1 MDWKQNAQQI
11 REDFDRDGFVILR
24 DYLSAEEVADL
35 NNNIE
40 RYKTEVLPTLPKDQ
54 AFYEVRGDTETI
66 MRLQRLQIHDAYFR
80 DMYNSERFLGL
91 AHHLMD
97 GAREA
102 SLQWFNKPAEIGQ
115 LTPAHQ
121 DGYYFMLEP
130 NEAVTIWVAID
141 KADEENGCVRYVS
154 GSHLKGMRPHQPSDV
169 IGFSQG
175 ITDFGEEDT
184 ANEVAA
190 IVEPGDVIL
199 HHCMTIHRA
208 DANESDRS
216 RSALGFVYDAERA
229 VRDAAR
235 RDAYQKELKE
245 RWKEEGKI

>member
-1 MDWKQNAQQI
+1 MQ
-11 REDFDRDGFVILR
+11 VH
-24 DYLSAEEVADL
+24 
-35 NNNIE
+35 
-40 RYKTEVLPTLPKDQ
+40 
-54 AFYEVRGDTETI
+54 DT
-66 MRLQRLQIHDAYFR
+66 YFR
-80 DMYNSERFLGL
+80 DMYNSEQFFGL

-102 SLQWFNKPAEIGQ
+102 GLQWFNKPAEIGQ

-154 GSHLKGMRPHQPSDV
+154 GSHLKGMRPHRPSDV
-169 IGFSQG
+169 VGFSQG
-175 ITDFGEEDT
+175 ITDFGEEDA

-199 HHCMTIHRA
+199 HHCMIIHRA

-229 VRDAAR
+229 VKDEAR
-235 RDAYQKELKE
+235 RAVYQKELAA
-245 RWKEEGKI
+245 RWKAEGKI

>member
-1 MDWKQNAQQI
+1 MDWKPNAQQI
-11 REDFDRDGFVILR
+11 KGDFDRDGFVILR
-24 DYLSAEEVADL
+24 NYLNAEEVADL
-35 NNNIE
+35 EENIE
-40 RYKTEVLPTLPKDQ
+40 RYKTEVLPTLPEDQ
-54 AFYEVRGDTETI
+54 AFYEARGDTQAI
-66 MRLQRLQIHDAYFR
+66 MRLQRMQIHDTYFR
-80 DMYNSERFLGL
+80 EMYNSEQFRGL

-102 SLQWFNKPAEIGQ
+102 SLQWFNKPAQIGQ

-130 NEAVTIWVAID
+130 NEAVTLWVAID

-154 GSHLKGMRPHQPSDV
+154 GSHLKGMRPHSPSDV

-184 ANEVAA
+184 AAEVAA

-199 HHCMTIHRA
+199 HHCMIIHRA
-208 DANESDRS
+208 DANHSDHS

-229 VRDAAR
+229 VKDEAR
-235 RDAYQKELKE
+235 RDAYTKELAA
-245 RWKEEGKI
+245 RWKAEGKI